1 MGHSEGHPE
10 IEIFGFHYPDQA
22 FYLIAWLPGLQTGR
36 GEPKSVISDTEVRG
50 DLILHEMASYQ
61 LAFKQNKHLSFLLAF
76 ILALSKVRGLS
87 LMQQFEGDG
96 GTVCCCSEGAA
107 GEGIG
112 GGGIDVSQC

>member
-1 MGHSEGHPE
+1 M
-10 IEIFGFHYPDQA
+10 
-22 FYLIAWLPGLQTGR
+22 AWLPGLQTGR

-50 DLILHEMASYQ
+50 DLI
-61 LAFKQNKHLSFLLAF
+61 LSFLLAF